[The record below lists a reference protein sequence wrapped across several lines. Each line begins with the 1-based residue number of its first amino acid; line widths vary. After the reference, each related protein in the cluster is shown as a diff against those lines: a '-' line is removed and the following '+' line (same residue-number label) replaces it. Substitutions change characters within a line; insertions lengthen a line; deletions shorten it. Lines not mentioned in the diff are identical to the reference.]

1 MLKNRHLQV
10 KMVKDEVPNHTDTL
24 IREAIQT
31 REISDI
37 SDAVIHVAEEVSKT
51 AGKVVVAYIVMDTW
65 RKVTISVFSRG

>member
-10 KMVKDEVPNHTDTL
+10 KMVKDEAPTHTDAL
-24 IREAIQT
+24 IREATQT

-51 AGKVVVAYIVMDTW
+51 VGKVVVAYIVMDTW